1 MSLAILIDAPAEQPF
16 DLPADIHQHSPL
28 IVSLEDRHINT
39 DIEMRNLGNQ
49 LITGTIDV
57 MLFVSR
63 WGFDRFFETCRRSI
77 EEQRLVD
84 SLSDVTTIIC
94 NESLLARFAELG
106 IQPDVEFSEPNNWR
120 DVLVGIDCS
129 CQVVNQTVAIEAA
142 ADGHSLTAGLEARG
156 ASVEKIPTTHFEGL
170 LNDGEQSLVEGVL
183 AGSVTAIVVSDHVA
197 ALRLEQIRHRHRAA
211 FEKPLVV
218 IPQSVVADGF
228 RQKYDDPWVVD
239 SLATIQSA
247 ELVRHLE
254 QRQNSRIQWVD
265 RTNQMEQKQAA
276 WYDSPFMKAVRLE
289 PAEVTPVW
297 LMRQAG
303 RYMQEYR
310 EVRAKTSFLDL
321 CKDPALCSEV
331 MCTAV
336 NRLGVDAAIIFSDL
350 LPILEPMGMDLEFV
364 SGDGPV
370 IHNPVRE
377 AADVDRV
384 ARLES
389 VESLDFVM
397 ETVRQTRRDLP
408 GNIPLIGF
416 AGAPFTLASY
426 MIEGG
431 SSRNYRHAKT
441 LMFGDS
447 GAWEKLMGDLTHS
460 ITLYLQA
467 QVEAGAQVVQLF
479 DSWAGCLNVSDYR
492 RFVLPYVQEIVA
504 AVAPLAPVINFAT
517 GNPALLPLL
526 AETRA
531 AVVGVDWRVDLAT
544 AWQAVGYDRA
554 VQGNLDPTV
563 LLAGKGEIRRRAAE
577 VLSQAEGRAGHIF
590 NLGHGV
596 LPQTDVDHVIALVE
610 AVHELSQQ

>member
-1 MSLAILIDAPAEQPF
+1 MSLAILIDAPAEQSF
-16 DLPADIHQHSPL
+16 DFPEEIRQQSPL
-28 IVSLEDRHINT
+28 MVHLADRQINT
-39 DIEMRNLGNQ
+39 DVQMRNLGNQ

-77 EEQRLVD
+77 DEQRLVD
-84 SLSDVTTIIC
+84 SLADVTTIIC
-94 NESLLARFAELG
+94 NASLLERFEELG
-106 IQPDVEFSEPNNWR
+106 LQPDVEFSEPNNWR

-129 CQVVNQTVAIEAA
+129 CQVANQTVAIESA
-142 ADGHSLTAGLEARG
+142 ADVHTLTAGLEARG
-156 ASVEKIPTTHFEGL
+156 ASVQKIPTVRFEGL
-170 LNDGEQSLVEGVL
+170 LNTGEQLLVEGVL
-183 AGSVTAIVVSDHVA
+183 AGDVSAILVVDHVA
-197 ALRLEQIRHRHRAA
+197 ALRLEQIRHRHVAA
-211 FEKPLVV
+211 FDQPLVV
-218 IPQSVVADGF
+218 IPRSVVADGF
-228 RQKYDDPWVVD
+228 RQKYDQPWVVD
-239 SLATIQSA
+239 TLANVQSA
-247 ELVRHLE
+247 DLTSHLE
-254 QRQNSRIQWVD
+254 KRRNSRIQWVD
-265 RTNQMEQKQAA
+265 RTKQMEQKQAA

-289 PAEVTPVW
+289 PTEVTPVW

-310 EVRAKTSFLDL
+310 EVREKTSFLDL

-336 NRLGVDAAIIFSDL
+336 KRLGVDAAIIFSDL
-350 LPILEPMGMDLEFV
+350 LPILEPMGLQLEFV
-364 SGDGPV
+364 KGDGPV

-384 ARLES
+384 SRLES

-397 ETVRQTRRDLP
+397 ETVRQTRSDLP
-408 GNIPLIGF
+408 ESIPLIGF

-441 LMFGDS
+441 LMFGDP
-447 GAWEKLMGDLTHS
+447 GAWQKLMGDLTHS

-467 QVEAGAQVVQLF
+467 QIEAGAQVVQLF

-563 LLAGKGEIRRRAAE
+563 LLADKGEIRLRAAE
-577 VLSQAEGRAGHIF
+577 VLSQAGGRAGHIF

-596 LPQTDVDHVIALVE
+596 LPQTDVDHAIALVD